1 MSQLRVLKFSG
12 KRARKEKRRSTR
24 GTGEDR
30 SRVPL
35 RESGG
40 GGGGADEEEEEER
53 EGEDEHQEAEDKGV
67 VGWKGPRG
75 MVRRDTR
82 NFVIAFQTTLCT
94 PMDSTN
100 QLITVMTRVHQFALI
115 F

>member
-1 MSQLRVLKFSG
+1 MEHERTAVECRY
-12 KRARKEKRRSTR
+12 KRAAEV
-24 GTGEDR
+24 E
-30 SRVPL
+30 
-35 RESGG
+35 
-40 GGGGADEEEEEER
+40 
-53 EGEDEHQEAEDKGV
+53 EDEHQETEDKGV
-67 VGWKGPRG
+67 TGRKGQGG

>member
-1 MSQLRVLKFSG
+1 MSQPRALKFSG
-12 KRARKEKRRSTR
+12 KRARKEKRSR
-24 GTGEDR
+24 GEVQERTGVECR
-30 SRVPL
+30 CERAAATTA
-35 RESGG
+35 EQ
-40 GGGGADEEEEEER
+40 EEG
-53 EGEDEHQEAEDKGV
+53 EGEDEHQEAEDQGV